1 MNFKKNI
8 LYSKKFILFLF
19 MILSYA
25 VSYAEPVSSSNILK
39 KETEK
44 TYLVKIN
51 SHNLSEYYI
60 AAEKNNTII
69 HYYEDKHE
77 SSFVSPKIKDFFIE
91 KECEEY
97 FNLIF
102 KNPVHSFYII
112 ATDITRSMRD

>member
-25 VSYAEPVSSSNILK
+25 VSYSEPVSSSDILK

-44 TYLVKIN
+44 TYLVETN

-60 AAEKNNTII
+60 AAEKSNTVI

>member
-19 MILSYA
+19 MILSCA

-39 KETEK
+39 KKTEK
-44 TYLVKIN
+44 TYIVETS
-51 SHNLSEYYI
+51 SHNFSEYYI
-60 AAEKNNTII
+60 GAEKNNTII

>member
-19 MILSYA
+19 MILSYV

-39 KETEK
+39 KEAEK
-44 TYLVKIN
+44 TYLVETN

-102 KNPVHSFYII
+102 KNSVHSFYII

>member
-8 LYSKKFILFLF
+8 LYSKKFIIFLF

-25 VSYAEPVSSSNILK
+25 VSYAEPVSNFNAGK
-39 KETEK
+39 KDTEK
-44 TYLVKIN
+44 TYIAETN

-60 AAEKNNTII
+60 AAEKHNPAV

-77 SSFVSPKIKDFFIE
+77 NCFVSPKIKDFFIE
-91 KECEEY
+91 KECEE
-97 FNLIF
+97 FSNLIF
-102 KNPVHSFYII
+102 KNPVHSFYLI

>member
-19 MILSYA
+19 MILFYA

-39 KETEK
+39 KEAEK
-44 TYLVKIN
+44 TYLVETN

>member
-8 LYSKKFILFLF
+8 LYFKKFILFLF
-19 MILSYA
+19 MILSYV

-44 TYLVKIN
+44 TYLVETN

-102 KNPVHSFYII
+102 KNSVHSFYII